1 MSNSNPDIPVLD
13 LPSLRADSNMAN
25 ETAEECYY
33 CKRSDVELLDFVDFK
48 GCMEC
53 MDNQT
58 TQAEATLEAYRGTG
72 HTPDQ
77 GTSTHAMADSSS
89 SADDDSTSSDPA
101 DYESSDADEEEAA
114 FPEESEYERS
124 ALISNAE
131 SAYAMLN
138 NFGIGVQHPSSVAAK
153 GSGFAGSAEEAT
165 SGQSGEQH
173 PSYVEAKG
181 SGFAG
186 SAEEA
191 TSGQSKEQHPSSVE
205 AKGSGFAGSAEEE
218 SDISLSLSES
228 ERDRVIRILSAYPNR
243 FVIDCVFQEQ
253 IVYSRYESLSPAQA
267 HGEISALVDDFGTW
281 RYYTNPLVITY

>member
-173 PSYVEAKG
+173 PS
-181 SGFAG
+181 
-186 SAEEA
+186 
-191 TSGQSKEQHPSSVE
+191 SVE

>member
-153 GSGFAGSAEEAT
+153 GSGFAGSAEE
-165 SGQSGEQH
+165 
-173 PSYVEAKG
+173 
-181 SGFAG
+181 
-186 SAEEA
+186 
-191 TSGQSKEQHPSSVE
+191 
-205 AKGSGFAGSAEEE
+205 E

>member
-138 NFGIGVQHPSSVAAK
+138 NFGIGVQHPSSV
-153 GSGFAGSAEEAT
+153 
-165 SGQSGEQH
+165 
-173 PSYVEAKG
+173 
-181 SGFAG
+181 
-186 SAEEA
+186 
-191 TSGQSKEQHPSSVE
+191 E